1 MTHLVWWPE
10 AALAAVT
17 AVYLAGIGFRLL
29 MICVGAAT
37 ATPASRAV
45 PAAAGPVPDARLP
58 MYTVLAPLTGPGTT
72 AAETARL
79 IADLSALDYPAGR
92 LEVLLLA
99 NESSE
104 LPPGALAD
112 LFTVVN
118 VGPSSL
124 SQAYAKGLARAS
136 GELCVSYRP
145 GQTPDR
151 LQLRAAADAFSRLPA
166 WLVCVRS
173 GSSTPNADANWLTR
187 CAAAEKAVNSVLLQ
201 RGLHRFKM
209 VLPGGWGSAHYR
221 TEALRQLGAWAAGER
236 GTDADLAVKIARRGW
251 SVSLLPSVTAERAD
265 SQLGSWLRERTE
277 SLRDGNRAW
286 LGADRTPLRLW
297 RELGPGRFIGFQLT
311 AALTAFT
318 SFANPL
324 FWLLALTWLVSGRGQ
339 VAGLFPAPELLV
351 VIAAMLLGNVLV
363 AYSLIIGCLYQGML
377 PAVRTMFLAP
387 VYWALSSVAAYRALL
402 PARPQQTSPAAAP
415 VPSIAASRAS

>member
-1 MTHLVWWPE
+1 MTHLLWWPE
-10 AALAAVT
+10 AVLAAVT

-29 MICVGAAT
+29 MICVGSTT
-37 ATPASRAV
+37 ATPRLAGV
-45 PAAAGPVPDARLP
+45 PATPDRARDARLP
-58 MYTVLAPLTGPGTT
+58 SYTVLAALTGTEAT
-72 AAETARL
+72 AAENARL

-99 NESSE
+99 DDRSE

-112 LFTVVN
+112 QFTVVN
-118 VGPSSL
+118 VGAASL
-124 SQAYAKGLARAS
+124 SEAYAKGLARAS

-145 GQTPDR
+145 GQTPDAQ
-151 LQLRAAADAFSRLPA
+151 QLRAAAEAFRGLPA
-166 WLVCVRS
+166 WVVCLRS
-173 GSSTPNADANWLTR
+173 GSSTPNADVNWLTR

-209 VLPGGWGSAHYR
+209 VLPGGWGSAHFR
-221 TEALRQLGAWAAGER
+221 TEALRQLGAWKAGDSS
-236 GTDADLAVKIARRGW
+236 TDADLAVKIARRGW
-251 SVSLLPSVTAERAD
+251 SVSLLDSVTAEQAD
-265 SQLGSWLRERTE
+265 SQLGRWMRERTE

-286 LGADRTPLRLW
+286 LAADRAPLRLW
-297 RELGPGRFIGFQLT
+297 RDLGPGRFIGFQLT
-311 AALTAFT
+311 SALTSFT

-324 FWLLALTWLVSGRGQ
+324 FWLLAVAWLVSGTGP
-339 VAGLFPAPELLV
+339 VAGVFPAPELYLV
-351 VIAAMLLGNVLV
+351 VAAMLLGNVLV
-363 AYSLIIGCLYQGML
+363 AYSLMIGCMDQGML

-402 PARPQQTSPAAAP
+402 PARRPEQPLAAAP